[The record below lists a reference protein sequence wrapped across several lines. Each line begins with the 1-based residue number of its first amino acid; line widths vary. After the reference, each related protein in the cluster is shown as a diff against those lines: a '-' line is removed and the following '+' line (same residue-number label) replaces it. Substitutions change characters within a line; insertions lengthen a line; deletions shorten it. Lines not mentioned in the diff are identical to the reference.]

1 MIQKTLLALSDPTR
15 REILKM
21 LKKSDRTVGEITE
34 RFDIS
39 TPAISRHL
47 SVLKEADLVISW
59 REGKFIYYELN
70 TSVLEDI
77 MLFISDLKGGNGDEQ
92 K

>member
-21 LKKSDRTVGEITE
+21 LKRSDKTVSEISE

-39 TPAISRHL
+39 PPAISRHL
-47 SVLKEADLVISW
+47 SVLREAELIDTR
-59 REGKFIYYELN
+59 REGKFIYCSLRLEPVESIRDWLSSLLN
-70 TSVLEDI
+70 E
-77 MLFISDLKGGNGDEQ
+77 FE
-92 K
+92 